1 MKLTMIIPYN
11 HNPKNPIEEFAEVK
25 KSEIH
30 GLGLFATKII
40 PKGTVW
46 WHARAQDVLIVTK
59 QQFKVLDSSN
69 KTALV
74 DNYISALL
82 TYSYYDME
90 LDALVFCLDDAKFV
104 NHSYA
109 PNTGSIE
116 ENSVNSITNRD
127 IQPGEEITEDYT
139 TYIKCAW
146 LEKYKKYFDPTCW

>member
-1 MKLTMIIPYN
+1 MNQIDIPYN
-11 HNPKNPIEEFAEVK
+11 LTSKNPIEQYAEVRE
-25 KSEIH
+25 STIH
-30 GLGLFATKII
+30 GLGLFAKILI

-59 QQFKVLDSSN
+59 QQFEVLDSSKKSPLIDDFIN
-69 KTALV
+69 
-74 DNYISALL
+74 ALL

-116 ENSVNSITNRD
+116 ENSVNSIANRD
-127 IQPGEEITEDYT
+127 IQAGEEITEDYT

>member
-1 MKLTMIIPYN
+1 MIIMNIPYN
-11 HNPKNPIEEFAEVK
+11 PGAVNPIMEFAEVK
-25 KSEIH
+25 QSEIH
-30 GLGLFATKII
+30 GFGLFAKVLI

-46 WHARAQDVLIVTK
+46 WHARSQDVLIVTK
-59 QQFKVLDSSN
+59 HQFEVLDSS
-69 KTALV
+69 KKSPLI
-74 DNYISALL
+74 DDYINALL

-104 NHSYA
+104 NHSYT

-116 ENSVNSITNRD
+116 ENSVNSIANRD
-127 IQPGEEITEDYT
+127 IEPGEEIAEDYT